1 MGIFDQLGGLLKQVS
16 GGNAPPADVHAAYDQ
31 VAQNVPQGTLADGL
45 LHAFQSNQTP
55 PFEQMLG
62 TLFAQSNPEQKAGI
76 LNQLIGSLGPGGL
89 TQALSAAGLG
99 GLAGSLAG
107 GAVSPQQAQQ
117 VPPQAVQ
124 TIAQHAAAKDPSIMS
139 QAAGFYAQHPT
150 LVKAIGA
157 GALALLLSHMSQRR

>member
-1 MGIFDQLGGLLKQVS
+1 MGIFDQLGGLLKQATS
-16 GGNAPPADVHAAYDQ
+16 GNAAPDEVHAAYDQ
-31 VAQNVPQGTLADGL
+31 VAQSVPQSSLADGL

-62 TLFAQSNPEQKAGI
+62 TLFAQSSPEQKAGI
-76 LNQLIGSLGPGGL
+76 LNQLLGALGPSA
-89 TQALSAAGLG
+89 TQALSAAGIG
-99 GLAGSLAG
+99 GLAGGLAG

-150 LVKAIGA
+150 LVKALGA